1 MRGKGYSS
9 RISCTD
15 SRNEGSGPAF
25 RQMAVVGGGGRGRDI
40 SLASAVSF
48 LELKIILM
56 PKWHFGG
63 SIF

>member
-25 RQMAVVGGGGRGRDI
+25 RQMAVVGVGDVAER
-40 SLASAVSF
+40 F
-48 LELKIILM
+48 L
-56 PKWHFGG
+56 WHLLSVFL
-63 SIF
+63 SSK